1 MPRGARGRPRP
12 CLPGCGR
19 LSNSGPGA
27 KRTSGLNSSAAA
39 PAACRCWPHH
49 GFWEMGAPSADEATR
64 LGPETASVVGGL
76 LAASAPTE
84 AYAVGRLYHDR

>member
-1 MPRGARGRPRP
+1 MAITA
-12 CLPGCGR
+12 R
-19 LSNSGPGA
+19 LSLDA
-27 KRTSGLNSSAAA
+27 IVSAWAA
-39 PAACRCWPHH
+39 WRCWPHH

-76 LAASAPTE
+76 LAASALTE